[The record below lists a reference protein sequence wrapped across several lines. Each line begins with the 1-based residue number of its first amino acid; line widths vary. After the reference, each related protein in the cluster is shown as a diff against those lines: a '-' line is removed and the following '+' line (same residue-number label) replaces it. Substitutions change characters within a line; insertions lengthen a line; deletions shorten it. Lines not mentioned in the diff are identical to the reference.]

1 MYIHMQQYT
10 SGSKYMAK
18 AIAWKVALDP
28 MGQGTL
34 IQGGA
39 LEIVTGGCLICHKY
53 WGWKTEIIFDAGCLY
68 VYAPCVSVS
77 PGD

>member
-28 MGQGTL
+28 MGQGHLSKEELWKLWQVVAWYATNIEDEKPRSSLTL
-34 IQGGA
+34 
-39 LEIVTGGCLICHKY
+39 
-53 WGWKTEIIFDAGCLY
+53 D
-68 VYAPCVSVS
+68 VYMFMHHV
-77 PGD
+77 